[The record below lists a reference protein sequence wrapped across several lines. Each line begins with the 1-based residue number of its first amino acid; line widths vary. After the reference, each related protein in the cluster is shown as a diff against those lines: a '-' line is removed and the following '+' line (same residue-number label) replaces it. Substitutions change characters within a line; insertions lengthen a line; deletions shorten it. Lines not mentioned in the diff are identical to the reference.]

1 MRWGSVR
8 AVEGLRP
15 SLKVIRCVQMCPT
28 NDNHAPR
35 LVLPALE
42 STRAGGW
49 AGALLKPWSCF
60 APMMSPER
68 HPAGRPGQFN
78 RGVGGGK
85 DGRVLGRVSGR
96 PRTQVREGCLGRLWE
111 FHLGRLWDC
120 RPHVRKREASA

>member
-1 MRWGSVR
+1 MLCGGSQVII
-8 AVEGLRP
+8 EGH
-15 SLKVIRCVQMCPT
+15 QMYPT

-78 RGVGGGK
+78 RGMGLG
-85 DGRVLGRVSGR
+85 LGRTGGVEGRAGGR
-96 PRTQVREGCLGRLWE
+96 PRTAVREGRFGRLWE
-111 FHLGRLWDC
+111 FLLGRLRDC
-120 RPHVRKREASA
+120 RPQIRKREG

>member
-1 MRWGSVR
+1 MY
-8 AVEGLRP
+8 
-15 SLKVIRCVQMCPT
+15 PT

-78 RGVGGGK
+78 RGMGLGGGQV
-85 DGRVLGRVSGR
+85 DGRVLQCARV
-96 PRTQVREGCLGRLWE
+96 
-111 FHLGRLWDC
+111 
-120 RPHVRKREASA
+120 ASVACGSFSSVV